1 MNDHEWM
8 DEQMNKQALVLMD
21 MTVERCTKRSTR
33 YNLGLT
39 SDLAILIE
47 MTEPQFPDTHCS
59 APSS

>member
-1 MNDHEWM
+1 M

-21 MTVERCTKRSTR
+21 MTIERSTKRSTG

-47 MTEPQFPDTHCS
+47 MTWPGFPNAHGS
-59 APSS
+59 ALSS